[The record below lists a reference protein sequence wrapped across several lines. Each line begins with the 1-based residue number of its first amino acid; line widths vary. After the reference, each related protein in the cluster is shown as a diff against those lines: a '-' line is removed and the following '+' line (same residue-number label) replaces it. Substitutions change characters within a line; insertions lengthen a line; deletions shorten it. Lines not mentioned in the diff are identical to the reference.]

1 MVPVLDIR
9 SGLVPDLWEVR
20 LRFVTTPVVSQLT
33 GLSTEKLREWT
44 SRRALIPADV
54 RPKRKGCPAKFSWQT
69 VLLLRI
75 AVLLRD
81 QFSLELQSHK
91 GSFAALREELRNRSF
106 IALWGQ
112 RLALHHGGAW
122 LFLDE
127 GDPGPVSDYLSI
139 RLAPHL
145 AVLRDGFAL
154 SDGAVDRGQ
163 LDLFSLPV
171 VHKNASARAHK
182 VTATAR
188 RRSA

>member
-1 MVPVLDIR
+1 MIPVLVKR
-9 SGLVPDLWEVR
+9 SGAIPDLREVC

-33 GLSTEKLREWT
+33 GLSTDKLREWT

-75 AVLLRD
+75 AVRLRD

-91 GSFAALREELRNRSF
+91 ASFAALRRELKTRSF

-112 RLALHHGGAW
+112 RLALNPGGEW

-127 GDPGPVSDYLSI
+127 GDPEPTSDYLSI
-139 RLAPHL
+139 RLDPHL

-154 SDGAVDRGQ
+154 SDAAVDRGQ
-163 LDLFSLPV
+163 LDLFSLPA
-171 VHKNASARAHK
+171 VHKKNTARAPRM
-182 VTATAR
+182 AAAR